1 MIVMERKVLHVVRSC
16 FSSEVISLLAIKFK
30 AEEEKVR
37 SALGH
42 TIPLAVNSLL
52 NMGQAETQT
61 DVVGQLAREAA
72 AAGLPHNATA
82 LPTTG
87 WGARGSM
94 LMEALL
100 DDAYGMIL
108 HCLAAATGIRP
119 VEGETIL
126 GHTMALTL
134 GALGEL
140 ATQEQL
146 REFELLAWI
155 LGQKEEI
162 VQAVPAYSR
171 RPLAEPLVK
180 TTALTAE
187 PVASDKTYDEG
198 IGTGQSKP
206 QHMLRWQLAGLLV
219 LAVGLGYA
227 IGHDPNPKP
236 PIPSTQN
243 EDTAPPASTASL
255 VTTSTS
261 PSTSTPAPASGPA
274 TGART
279 ISRTE
284 TDKAA
289 LIPGRYDLAT
299 DTYIYNTGRPTLL
312 KLADGRTLKVGEN
325 STENRLYQF
334 LANSTMQVDSVN
346 RTKGWINCDR
356 VYFESG
362 QAILTKG
369 SGEQLRNIAGIL
381 RGFPAARVKFGGYT
395 DSTGSSLKNFQL
407 SEDRAK
413 AAMLA
418 LGSVGI
424 NMGRIEAKG
433 YGGKFFLTTNATP
446 EGRAINRRV
455 SIRVLKK

>member
-1 MIVMERKVLHVVRSC
+1 MLHVVRTC
-16 FSSEVISLLAIKFK
+16 FSNEVISLLAIKFK

-37 SALGH
+37 LALGH
-42 TIPLAVNSLL
+42 TIPLAVNGLL
-52 NMGQAETQT
+52 NMGQAESRT
-61 DVVGQLAREAA
+61 DVVGELAREAA
-72 AAGLPHNATA
+72 AAGLPHNVTA
-82 LPTTG
+82 LTTTD

-94 LMEALL
+94 LMETLL
-100 DDAYGMIL
+100 ADAYGMIL

-140 ATQEQL
+140 AAQNQL
-146 REFELLAWI
+146 REFELLTWI
-155 LGQKEEI
+155 LGQKAEI
-162 VQAVPAYSR
+162 LQAVPAYSR
-171 RPLAEPLVK
+171 RPSVEPLVK
-180 TTALTAE
+180 TTVLAPE
-187 PVASDKTYDEG
+187 PTVPVEPYGEG
-198 IGTGQSKP
+198 INTSQSKP
-206 QHMLRWQLAGLLV
+206 QNKLRWQLAGLLV

-227 IGHDPNPKP
+227 IGHDPKP
-236 PIPSTQN
+236 PVTPTQD
-243 EDTAPPASTASL
+243 ETMTTPASTASL
-255 VTTSTS
+255 IATSTS
-261 PSTSTPAPASGPA
+261 PSPSTPASVSSPA
-274 TGART
+274 TSKRP

-289 LIPGRYDLAT
+289 LLPGRYDLAT
-299 DTYIYNTGRPTLL
+299 DTYIYNTGRLIPL

-334 LANSTMQVDSVN
+334 LADPNMQVDSVN

-356 VYFESG
+356 VYFESS

-424 NMGRIEAKG
+424 NIGRIEAKG